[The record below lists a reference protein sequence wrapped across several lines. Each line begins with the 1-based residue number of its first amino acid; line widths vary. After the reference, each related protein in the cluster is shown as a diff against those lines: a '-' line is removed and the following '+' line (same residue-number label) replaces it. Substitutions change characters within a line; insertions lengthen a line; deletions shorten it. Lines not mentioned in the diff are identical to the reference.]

1 MRELQKMT
9 KQEAA
14 KAILK
19 KFKTAS
25 DSVDTSRAT
34 AGGGLYTP
42 KEMYEALK
50 KKFGKKD

>member
-1 MRELQKMT
+1 MT

-25 DSVDTSRAT
+25 DSVDTRRGT
-34 AGGGLYTP
+34 GGGGLYTVG
-42 KEMYEALK
+42 EMRKAIE